1 MGTPRKVVGG
11 RLKRSLECDRV
22 RSTDSRG
29 LSFGS
34 KVLYLRLDQYHQS
47 CPSVGA
53 PGICFC
59 CLLGG
64 LGCLKGALQRE
75 EDCGCHN
82 PEQPLSALLADD
94 FCAFSRNQNVF
105 NYGFKWLS
113 PSSNQCNSR
122 NLWRCQDP
130 ILTAWCESNSW
141 LQQEWEM
148 TAGFFPRHLFS
159 LLRFRYL
166 LKIKSS

>member
-1 MGTPRKVVGG
+1 MATNRKTNKKNPQIKQKKQEWVSQVYNPGYQEWRHSRKVDQTPRASLTFQEEGG
-11 RLKRSLECDRV
+11 QWEPRERWYEGDWNVLLSVTESGQQTQEILALV
-22 RSTDSRG
+22 RRCYD
-29 LSFGS
+29 
-34 KVLYLRLDQYHQS
+34 LDWINSHQS

-59 CLLGG
+59 CFLGG
-64 LGCLKGALQRE
+64 MGCLKGALQRE

-113 PSSNQCNSR
+113 PSN
-122 NLWRCQDP
+122 
-130 ILTAWCESNSW
+130 
-141 LQQEWEM
+141 
-148 TAGFFPRHLFS
+148 
-159 LLRFRYL
+159 
-166 LKIKSS
+166 K